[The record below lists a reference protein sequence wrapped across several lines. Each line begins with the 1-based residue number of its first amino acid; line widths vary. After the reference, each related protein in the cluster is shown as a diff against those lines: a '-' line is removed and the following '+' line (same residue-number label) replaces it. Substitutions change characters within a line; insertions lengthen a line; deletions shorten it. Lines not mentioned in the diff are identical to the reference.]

1 MSHHHAG
8 RVGYHEGEAGF
19 EKVLAS
25 TAGNQSGNVGAGG
38 NGGGGGPY
46 QGVVE
51 LNADGTVTLHY
62 AQPDSGT
69 KHGTAMSI
77 QGGEILCFETMGH
90 IRVACGDFVIAA
102 ADRGC

>member
-38 NGGGGGPY
+38 NGGGGGPC

-69 KHGTAMSI
+69 HHGTAMSL
-77 QGGEILCFETMGH
+77 QDGDNLGLTNLEPLRGA
-90 IRVACGDFVIAA
+90 VAVSERAPAA
-102 ADRGC
+102 